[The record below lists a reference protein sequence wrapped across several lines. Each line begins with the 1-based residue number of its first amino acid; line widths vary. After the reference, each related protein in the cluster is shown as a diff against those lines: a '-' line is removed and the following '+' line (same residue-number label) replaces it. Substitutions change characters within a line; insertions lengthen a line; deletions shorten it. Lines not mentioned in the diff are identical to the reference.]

1 MLETKINKVKGY
13 RNYLGLN
20 QTQMAEKLGI
30 TLTAYRNKENGKTAW
45 KDSERIIIKE
55 MLIPYFPGLQIDDI
69 FF

>member
-30 TLTAYRNKENGKTAW
+30 TLTSYRNKENGKTTW
-45 KDSERIIIKE
+45 KDSERVKIKE
-55 MLIPYFPGLQIDDI
+55 MLMPYFPGLQIDDI